1 MTSATYLHGSG
12 SRVSEQ
18 LTRYFENYAENAI
31 TKMKE
36 ALLAVDYYERIRLRL
51 LRNEDLSNEL
61 PIIAKV
67 GPAGTMTVVK
77 NAIADYKAQLAN
89 AWKLAPRLQD
99 IGTHRVNLIVN
110 EREHLPRADVSY
122 QFKSSAGTVKVHI
135 TTAAETYELK
145 ITAGKNPMAA
155 ELAFRELEKQLT
167 FIALT
172 G

>member
-1 MTSATYLHGSG
+1 MNSDTYHHGSG
-12 SRVSEQ
+12 TRVSEQ
-18 LTRYFENYAENAI
+18 LTRYFERYSEDAI
-31 TKMKE
+31 AKMKE

-51 LRNEDLSNEL
+51 LKNEDLSNEL

-77 NAIADYKAQLAN
+77 NAIADYKAQIAD

-99 IGTHRVNLIVN
+99 LGTHRVNLIVN
-110 EREHLPRADVSY
+110 ELEHLPRADVHY
-122 QFKSSAGTVKVHI
+122 QFKSAAGTVKVQI
-135 TTAAETYELK
+135 TTAAETYDLK

-172 G
+172 A

>member
-1 MTSATYLHGSG
+1 MAS
-12 SRVSEQ
+12 Q
-18 LTRYFENYAENAI
+18 LNQYFERYAESAI
-31 TKMKE
+31 AKMKE

-67 GPAGTMTVVK
+67 GPTGTMAVVN
-77 NAIADYKAQLAN
+77 NAIAEYKAHIN
-89 AWKLAPRLQD
+89 KAWHLPPRLQD
-99 IGTHRVNLIVN
+99 LGTHRVNLIVN

-135 TTAAETYELK
+135 TTAAETYELQ

-172 G
+172 E